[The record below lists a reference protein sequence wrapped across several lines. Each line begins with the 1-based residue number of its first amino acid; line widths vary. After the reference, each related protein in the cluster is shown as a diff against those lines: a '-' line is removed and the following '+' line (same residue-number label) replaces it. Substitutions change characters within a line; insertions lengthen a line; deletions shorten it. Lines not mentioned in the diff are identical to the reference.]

1 MPWQRMASKE
11 EHHHHEVTGKNLGW
25 TILLNVVI
33 TVGEAIGGIISGSM
47 ALLSDAAHNFSD
59 VLSLIISYAANKLS
73 KRKATLRQTFGYR
86 RSEIFA
92 AFINS
97 ATLVVLSVLILI
109 EGVQR
114 LSETPEIDARWVIGL
129 AIASII
135 VNGLSVLFIR
145 NDARDSMNIKSAFLH
160 LFGDMLTSVG
170 VLIGGL
176 AMEYLDWYWTDGFFS
191 ILIAGYLLY
200 TSWNILKSSLKIIM
214 QFTPENM
221 EVKKIVKEVE
231 ELPQIK
237 NLHHLHVWQINEHD
251 VMFEAHAD
259 LNRDIAISEFE
270 TILEQI
276 KTVLQRFD
284 ITHYTI
290 QPEYETSDNK
300 ELIHK

>member
-1 MPWQRMASKE
+1 MANKE

-73 KRKATLRQTFGYR
+73 KRKATLKQTFGYR

-92 AFINS
+92 AFINA

-114 LSETPEIDARWVIGL
+114 LNETPEIDFRWVIGL

-176 AMEYLDWYWTDGFFS
+176 AMKYLQWYWTDGFFS
-191 ILIAGYLLY
+191 ILIAAYLLY
-200 TSWNILKSSLKIIM
+200 TSWSILKSSLKIIM

-221 EVKKIVKEVE
+221 EVEEIVKELE

-259 LNRDIAISEFE
+259 MNQNITISEFE

-276 KTVLQRFD
+276 KTILQRFE
-284 ITHYTI
+284 ITHCTI
-290 QPEYETSDNK
+290 QPEYKISDSK
-300 ELIHK
+300 ELIHE

>member
-1 MPWQRMASKE
+1 METQENKVQ
-11 EHHHHEVTGKNLGW
+11 HHHHEVTGKNLGW
-25 TILLNVVI
+25 TILLNVAI
-33 TVGEAIGGIISGSM
+33 TVAEAVGGIISGSM

-59 VLSLIISYAANKLS
+59 VLSLIISYIANKLT
-73 KRKATLRQTFGYR
+73 KRKATLKQTFGYR

-114 LSETPEIDARWVIGL
+114 LYETPDIDANWVIIL
-129 AIASII
+129 AIASIV

-145 NDARDSMNIKSAFLH
+145 NDARDSMNIKSAYLH
-160 LFGDMLTSVG
+160 LFGDMLTSVA

-176 AMEYLDWYWTDGFFS
+176 AMKYLNWYWTDGVFS

-200 TSWNILKSSLKIIM
+200 ISWGIFKSSLRIIM
-214 QFTPENM
+214 QFTPENLDV
-221 EVKKIVKEVE
+221 EKIVKAVE

-237 NLHHLHVWQINEHD
+237 NLHHVHVWQINEHD

-259 LNRDIAISEFE
+259 MNQNIAISEFE

-276 KTVLQRFD
+276 KTLLQDFE

-290 QPEYETSDNK
+290 QPEYETTDNK
-300 ELIHK
+300 ELIHE

>member
-1 MPWQRMASKE
+1 ME
-11 EHHHHEVTGKNLGW
+11 HEHHHHEVTDKNLGW

-33 TVGEAIGGIISGSM
+33 TVAEAAGGIISGSM

-59 VLSLIISYAANKLS
+59 VLSLIISYIANKLT
-73 KRKATLRQTFGYR
+73 KRKATLKQTFGYR

-114 LSETPEIDARWVIGL
+114 LYETPDIDANWIIIL
-129 AIASII
+129 AIASIV
-135 VNGLSVLFIR
+135 VNGLSVLFIK
-145 NDARDSMNIKSAFLH
+145 NDARDSMNIKSAYLH
-160 LFGDMLTSVG
+160 LFGDMLTSVA

-176 AMEYLDWYWTDGFFS
+176 AMKYLNWYWTDGVFS

-200 TSWNILKSSLKIIM
+200 IRWGILKSSVRIIM
-214 QFTPENM
+214 QFTPENLD
-221 EVKKIVKEVE
+221 VGKIVKAVE

-237 NLHHLHVWQINEHD
+237 NLHHIHVWQINEHD
-251 VMFEAHAD
+251 IMFEAHVD
-259 LNRDIAISEFE
+259 MNQNIVISEFE

-276 KTVLQRFD
+276 KTLLQDFE

-290 QPEYETSDNK
+290 QPEYETTDNK

>member
-1 MPWQRMASKE
+1 MGNS

-25 TILLNVVI
+25 TILLNVAI
-33 TVGEAIGGIISGSM
+33 TVAEAAGGIISGSM

-59 VLSLIISYAANKLS
+59 VLSLIISYIANKLT
-73 KRKATLRQTFGYR
+73 KRKATLKQTFGYR

-114 LSETPEIDARWVIGL
+114 LYETPDIDANWVIIL
-129 AIASII
+129 AIASIV
-135 VNGLSVLFIR
+135 VNGLSVLFIQK
-145 NDARDSMNIKSAFLH
+145 DARDSMNIKSAYLH
-160 LFGDMLTSVG
+160 LFGDMLTSVA

-176 AMEYLDWYWTDGFFS
+176 AMKYLNWYWTDGVFS

-200 TSWNILKSSLKIIM
+200 ISWDILKSSLRIIM
-214 QFTPENM
+214 QFTPENLDV
-221 EVKKIVKEVE
+221 EKIVKAVE

-237 NLHHLHVWQINEHD
+237 NLHHVHVWQINEHD

-259 LNRDIAISEFE
+259 MNQNIAISEFE

-276 KTVLQRFD
+276 NTILLRFE
-284 ITHYTI
+284 ISHYTI
-290 QPEYETSDNK
+290 QPEYETADNK
-300 ELIHK
+300 DLVHQ

>member
-1 MPWQRMASKE
+1 MANKQ

-33 TVGEAIGGIISGSM
+33 TVGEAIGGIISGSV

-59 VLSLIISYAANKLS
+59 VLSLIISYVANKLS
-73 KRKATLRQTFGYR
+73 KRKATLKQTFGYR
-86 RSEIFA
+86 RSEILA
-92 AFINS
+92 AFINA

-114 LSETPEIDARWVIGL
+114 LNETPEIDFRWVIGL

-176 AMEYLDWYWTDGFFS
+176 AMKYLQWYWTDGFFS
-191 ILIAGYLLY
+191 ILIAAYLLY
-200 TSWNILKSSLKIIM
+200 TSWSILKSSLKIIM
-214 QFTPENM
+214 QFTPENI
-221 EVKKIVKEVE
+221 EVEKIVTELE

-259 LNRDIAISEFE
+259 MNENITISEFE

-276 KTVLQRFD
+276 NTILQRFE
-284 ITHYTI
+284 ITHCTI
-290 QPEYETSDNK
+290 QPEYETSDSK
-300 ELIHK
+300 ELIHE

>member
-1 MPWQRMASKE
+1 MKNNE

-33 TVGEAIGGIISGSM
+33 TVAEAIGGLISGSM

-114 LSETPEIDARWVIGL
+114 LNETPEIDARWVIGL

-176 AMEYLDWYWTDGFFS
+176 AMKYLHWYWTDGFFS

-200 TSWNILKSSLKIIM
+200 TSWSILKSSLRIIM

-221 EVKKIVKEVE
+221 EVEKIVKELE

-259 LNRDIAISEFE
+259 VNQNITISEFE
-270 TILEQI
+270 IILEQI
-276 KTVLQRFD
+276 KTILQRFE

-290 QPEYETSDNK
+290 QPEYKTSDSK
-300 ELIHK
+300 ELIHE

>member
-1 MPWQRMASKE
+1 MGSKE
-11 EHHHHEVTGKNLGW
+11 EPHHHEVTGKNLGW

-33 TVGEAIGGIISGSM
+33 TLGEAIGGIISGSM

-59 VLSLIISYAANKLS
+59 VLSLIISYVANKLS

-176 AMEYLDWYWTDGFFS
+176 AMAYLDWYWTDGFFS
-191 ILIAGYLLY
+191 ILIAAYLLY
-200 TSWNILKSSLKIIM
+200 TSWSILKSSLKIIM
-214 QFTPENM
+214 QFTPENI
-221 EVKKIVKEVE
+221 EVEKIVKEVE

-259 LNRDIAISEFE
+259 MNRNITISEFE
-270 TILEQI
+270 AILEQI
-276 KTVLQRFD
+276 KTVLERFE

-300 ELIHK
+300 ELIHE